1 MTEIT
6 VFTIHSFN
14 CKWWEYQSL
23 HFFDTTA
30 DDRNI
35 SVYDSLVQLQM
46 SVIPFL
52 ATLAQL
58 QKRTAVLTILCF
70 HRKWREYLSLELTTA
85 DDKKYKSLQF
95 LCSTVGEGN
104 NSPWLFFL
112 PVCGWRDNYNSLARL
127 QMTRMSVLTILCF
140 HCRWRGY
147 SSLARVYITGIS
159 VFAIL
164 WLNCAR
170 RDYQSLQLFGS
181 PVENGHFKFQVSFI
195 LSWSKRT
202 DSFAS
207 TNDKRNLLIVA
218 HYFPFMRFTPPPQ
231 WNDYHILLQF
241 LTFHYFR
248 QFFVFCD
255 IHLFLS
261 PFAHTLSYPLHSSVS
276 FTFYVGGCMAGVID
290 SGSEYDIG
298 EPSPNSSRVRYIH

>member
-70 HRKWREYLSLELTTA
+70 HRKWREYLSLELTA

-218 HYFPFMRFTPPPQ
+218 HYFPFMRFTPPPPP
-231 WNDYHILLQF
+231 NEMIIIYFYSFLLF
-241 LTFHYFR
+241 ITSGNS
-248 QFFVFCD
+248 
-255 IHLFLS
+255 LS
-261 PFAHTLSYPLHSSVS
+261 FATSICFSLHSL
-276 FTFYVGGCMAGVID
+276 IL
-290 SGSEYDIG
+290 
-298 EPSPNSSRVRYIH
+298 